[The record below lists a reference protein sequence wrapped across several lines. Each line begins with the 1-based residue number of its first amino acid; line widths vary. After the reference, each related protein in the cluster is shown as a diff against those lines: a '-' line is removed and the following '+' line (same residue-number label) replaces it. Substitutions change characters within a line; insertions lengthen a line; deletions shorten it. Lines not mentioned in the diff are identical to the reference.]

1 MRDAMRRLLGA
12 AAVVGISA
20 IATAQ
25 EGPRAV
31 VKRVVDDPATAAPA
45 GAWRAAA
52 SGALTDVRMQ
62 GPGTRIAAT
71 ADRTIVATIPPL
83 SGTYTIRAM
92 FQRVGLSSA
101 RYGLTLGC
109 TDAGCALTVL
119 LRSDGAVAVQ
129 RPGAEAKTEW
139 TTVTFTN
146 AHSAQQVSGPF
157 TTYSFSVGGEYLGF
171 SVQWSYGSNG
181 VKELGISLVG
191 PSTGLSVSKV
201 TTTTIP
207 EHSRGCQ

>member
-1 MRDAMRRLLGA
+1 VEPICVCAEQSAHAFGSGWSRRSLRSSERRDANFLRHHFWGLTATRRWRRRGGSGLALGGNHTGGSDGHGGYGLFFNDGLSNMSGDHVVSGA
-12 AAVVGISA
+12 AIAYAGAASTGAPRQETDPWVVGA
-20 IATAQ
+20 Y
-25 EGPRAV
+25 
-31 VKRVVDDPATAAPA
+31 A
-45 GAWRAAA
+45 GL
-52 SGALTDVRMQ
+52 AL
-62 GPGTRIAAT
+62 G
-71 ADRTIVATIPPL
+71 
-83 SGTYTIRAM
+83 
-92 FQRVGLSSA
+92 
-101 RYGLTLGC
+101 
-109 TDAGCALTVL
+109 
-119 LRSDGAVAVQ
+119 
-129 RPGAEAKTEW
+129 
-139 TTVTFTN
+139 TVTFTN